1 MISLKS
7 GCTNLNF
14 KNMEKIP
21 SNYKFLLYNIPSKE
35 NIDEQL
41 KYWEELVGDDLQSP
55 FIDNLNYIK
64 RLKSD
69 PNFQDG
75 KLPRG
80 LEAIVLQIIESYA
93 FWHALHEVSDDNFIV
108 QDNYFHNLINVSI
121 NTMISCELAKLLS
134 RHSDDFSLTNIW
146 EEHLK
151 ELKLSNITDNEEI
164 DYITQVL
171 RRDHNV
177 LPSEMR
183 NFTNFRNKSIA
194 HNQYVLS
201 VGWSDFKVTINFI
214 LRAFAILDEYYSPN
228 SFPRPVMRTQDLFQN
243 IQKIIK
249 TSDIA
254 KAKQKREELMSE
266 CFEAASK
273 NLITKQKGSLKP
285 FNISRMK
292 VTIKHTNMN

>member
-64 RLKSD
+64 RLKID
-69 PNFQDG
+69 PNFQAG

-93 FWHALHEVSDDNFIV
+93 FWHALHEVSDENFIV

-134 RHSDDFSLTNIW
+134 HHSDDFSLTNIW
-146 EEHLK
+146 KEHVK

-171 RRDHNV
+171 SRDPDV

-194 HNQYVLS
+194 HNQYVLN

-228 SFPRPVMRTQDLFQN
+228 SFPRPVMRTQDLFRN

-273 NLITKQKGSLKP
+273 NLITNQKGNLKP
-285 FNISRMK
+285 FNIFRMK